1 MVRDVYRVK
10 AITEISV
17 DSNGWNFLVIYGRH
31 INGGFIAI
39 PNHGI
44 CVEAS
49 SEGDTFFN
57 EERLLAAGI
66 GEQEAADIAAAI
78 AAIVPEIEQKRATK

>member
-17 DSNGWNFLVIYGRH
+17 DSNGYNFLVIFGRH

-49 SEGDTFFN
+49 SEGGDTFYN

-66 GEQEAADIAAAI
+66 GEQEAADIANAI
-78 AAIVPEIEQKRATK
+78 AAIVPEIEQKG

>member
-17 DSNGWNFLVIYGRH
+17 DSNFLVIFGRH

-49 SEGDTFFN
+49 SEGGDTFYN

-66 GEQEAADIAAAI
+66 GEQEAADIANAI
-78 AAIVPEIEQKRATK
+78 AAIVPEIEQKG